1 MQSERIINLRKCAS
15 AQMVAWKLMFPPSQ
29 SVSGDEQGLLLGAHS
44 AKVAKCGPLSEADDV
59 A

>member
-1 MQSERIINLRKCAS
+1 VQSKRIINLRECVS

-44 AKVAKCGPLSEADDV
+44 AKVAKWGSLSEADDV